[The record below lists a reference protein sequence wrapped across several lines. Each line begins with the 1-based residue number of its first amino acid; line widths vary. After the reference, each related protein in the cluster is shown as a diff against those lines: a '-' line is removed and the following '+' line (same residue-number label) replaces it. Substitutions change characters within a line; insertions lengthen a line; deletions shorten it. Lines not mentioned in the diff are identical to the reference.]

1 MSQIKI
7 SLVEQ
12 SRVAT
17 PPGGEL
23 RIFADADNLGHLSTK
38 DSQGHIEDLT
48 DKGGNGFSDNQI
60 IGGGENTSL
69 GVYEVK
75 MTLETEDLLQM
86 NWLGGLNPDGG
97 LKLLDAPGEGKLNM
111 LLFGASA
118 TWLPG
123 EGEMAMGSSQLK
135 SLEDQLKSKQ
145 RALNA
150 LQVAKE
156 EASGTTLCEDQI
168 AALTKQ
174 IQIIMTELTNR
185 TEDRTKAN
193 QVYTENQRVLNN
205 LINAVNKLENY
216 YTSLLSAPG
225 VSDGLRY
232 PNGGITRY
240 DELIEGDIT
249 NITDLIEVIAN
260 AIQGTT
266 YESGWTKASTV
277 LTQSGAPIDDAI
289 DLLKSL
295 LGLYN
300 QYRDDFKMEEAAAT
314 QAYDTAKTALE
325 QQLKALEKAR
335 EDLSA
340 NCKDDDNDIDYDTD
354 IDRYNKEIGDLKYK
368 INNLGSP
375 GVEMAACA
383 GLVSKP
389 YAEYRSLDIYYKT
402 PGHNGSWETETAM
415 SIPLLREPFATW
427 TGKSRNETLGGVR
440 NGQLDNFQLY
450 NQQEPLNIDGTLDTQ
465 VWQPLLEGNGSGI
478 SNHSSVN
485 AEMWI
490 AVNGALKSGHVGK
503 ELPSCGKI
511 IITMYYGL
519 FDLKDAA
526 PTRVAK
532 TQQLPAFDQPYAA
545 QVPEERGGGFI
556 FDGMDFLDVDFMS
569 PPMHEWDN
577 WAGTRGASDAD
588 DWFRV
593 YRAERDA
600 YNKSENE
607 WQLALQNRSD
617 GQRVP
622 GDNQRLSKRGDVSGF
637 PLPNFFNRGTFK
649 TPTYNGPDATNFGW
663 SYWANDWDEILWKHE
678 DDSIPQDEW
687 QYEPAPIAFKQRE
700 RRYAIE
706 ISQGVTWLEQVGKI
720 VDFQITVPG
729 QGYNIGDRIHVNPCD
744 DYGNADQASWNWS
757 KLEDGQNIPY
767 EDPMRVGNGCV
778 AEVTQ
783 VDSNGGVLKIK
794 IKQNICGSV
803 NNSKTT
809 GWYGGFLYDETANA
823 TAGMG
828 QPNNAEDAKML
839 ENMIDNLKDTHDQI
853 SKVNNSITQYN
864 SEISSLLLSV
874 SQKEKEIEELN
885 KKLDLLEAMSTL
897 DPDTIAAVE
906 DQIAK
911 AVSDLKD
918 LQQQLQDTLAN
929 LDKLEDSLVELE
941 KVLSEQQAQL
951 NQWLSEN
958 PTVVCQ
964 ITPVVS
970 DIDCW
975 VPDENNYQLFELNGK
990 PGIYPN
996 SYQYASFQ
1004 QGVTGRV
1011 NLEELEETKRASRD
1025 AALRAESESVRASS
1039 PVTWANLKVPEF
1051 QIKKYKL

>member
-17 PPGGEL
+17 PPSGEL

-48 DKGGNGFSDNQI
+48 DKGGSGFADNQI
-60 IGGGENTSL
+60 IGGGENTNL

-123 EGEMAMGSSQLK
+123 KAET
-135 SLEDQLKSKQ
+135 
-145 RALNA
+145 
-150 LQVAKE
+150 
-156 EASGTTLCEDQI
+156 AS
-168 AALTKQ
+168 
-174 IQIIMTELTNR
+174 
-185 TEDRTKAN
+185 
-193 QVYTENQRVLNN
+193 
-205 LINAVNKLENY
+205 
-216 YTSLLSAPG
+216 
-225 VSDGLRY
+225 
-232 PNGGITRY
+232 
-240 DELIEGDIT
+240 
-249 NITDLIEVIAN
+249 
-260 AIQGTT
+260 
-266 YESGWTKASTV
+266 
-277 LTQSGAPIDDAI
+277 
-289 DLLKSL
+289 
-295 LGLYN
+295 
-300 QYRDDFKMEEAAAT
+300 
-314 QAYDTAKTALE
+314 
-325 QQLKALEKAR
+325 
-335 EDLSA
+335 
-340 NCKDDDNDIDYDTD
+340 
-354 IDRYNKEIGDLKYK
+354 
-368 INNLGSP
+368 
-375 GVEMAACA
+375 CA

-427 TGKSRNETLGGVR
+427 TGKSRNETLAGVR
-440 NGQLDNFQLY
+440 DGQLDNFQLY

-503 ELPSCGKI
+503 ESPSCGKI

-519 FDLKDAA
+519 FDLKEAN

-545 QVPEERGGGFI
+545 HVPEERGGGLI
-556 FDGMDFLDVDFMS
+556 FEGMDFLDVDFMS

-577 WAGTRGASDAD
+577 WAGKRGASDAS
-588 DWFRV
+588 DWFTEFRT
-593 YRAERDA
+593 ERDA
-600 YNKSENE
+600 YKKSENE
-607 WQLALQNRSD
+607 WQLVLQNHTD

-622 GDNQRLSKRGDVSGF
+622 GDSQRLPKRIDVPGF
-637 PLPNFFNRGTFK
+637 PLPNFFYRGAFK

-663 SYWANDWDEILWKHE
+663 SYWTNDWDEVLWKHE
-678 DDSIPQDEW
+678 DDNIPQKDW
-687 QYEPAPIAFKQRE
+687 QYEPAPIAFKQHE

-706 ISQGVTWLEQVGKI
+706 IGQGVTWLEQVGKI

-729 QGYNIGDRIHVNPCD
+729 QGYSTGDRIHVNPCD
-744 DYGNADQASWNWS
+744 EYGNADQASWNWL

-767 EDPMRVGNGCV
+767 EDPMRVGNGCF

-783 VDSNGGVLKIK
+783 VDLNGGVLKVE
-794 IKQNICGSV
+794 IKQNINGSV
-803 NNSKTT
+803 SNSDAT

-828 QPNNAEDAKML
+828 QPNNADDAKML
-839 ENMIDNLKDTHDQI
+839 ESILNDLDNANNQVSKIKDTI
-853 SKVNNSITQYN
+853 SDTETKISNLLR
-864 SEISSLLLSV
+864 EI
-874 SQKEKEIEELN
+874 SQKETQIEQLN
-885 KKLDLLEAMSTL
+885 KKLDLLEAMSAL
-897 DPDTIAAVE
+897 DSNAIAAVE
-906 DQIAK
+906 EQIAK
-911 AVSDLKD
+911 EVSDLKD
-918 LQQQLQDTLAN
+918 LQQQLQDEQAN
-929 LDKLEDSLVELE
+929 LNKAEGSLVELE
-941 KVLSEQQAQL
+941 KTLSEYQAQL
-951 NQWLSEN
+951 NQWLVEN

-996 SYQYASFQ
+996 SYQRASFQ
-1004 QGVTGRV
+1004 QGVAGRTS
-1011 NLEELEETKRASRD
+1011 LEQLDGTRRMRRD
-1025 AALRAESESVRASS
+1025 AALRAENEAVVASS
-1039 PVTWANLKVPEF
+1039 PVTWANLKIPEF